1 MMCLIMSI
9 VTAKTDYII
18 KANSV
23 YLNLEE
29 YEKVFR
35 LEALII
41 NHIKCL
47 LVRNETLDDFM
58 IDGVYVSV
66 YGHNDEYDL
75 YFHDYVISITVYEK
89 QIVDFVIKRN

>member
-1 MMCLIMSI
+1 MCLIMSI

-35 LEALII
+35 LEAMIM

-47 LVRNETLDDFM
+47 LVRNEALEDFM